1 MLLKMS
7 KKSRDALR
15 EVLTNQSIMAGKEAV
30 LKNPRVL
37 VNMLDDL
44 DELEARVKELE
55 KELEILKGGN
65 LL

>member
-15 EVLTNQSIMAGKEAV
+15 EVLTNQSIMQGKEAV
-30 LKNPRVL
+30 LKNPKVL

-44 DELEARVKELE
+44 DEQDARIAELEA
-55 KELEILKGGN
+55 EIKLLKGEE
-65 LL
+65 